1 MVFLRLSGGAK
12 LCCPANFKRKGSTIN
27 PLIIHNDQGNIIE
40 IHTLE
45 HNIVRIIHTPSPSS
59 KNGHKL
65 SYDNHNT
72 PKPTI
77 ESNRSFISLKTEAI
91 ILTITLDNITI
102 TWSDLEGNIFLE
114 DLKYRAY
121 EHDLEAGCNH
131 YVSKQSNVF
140 YGLGEKASPLNLN
153 GRSFKLDCL
162 DALGYDAQLT
172 DPLYKNYPFYI
183 SLINNAAYGMYYASH
198 CESTMDFGN
207 ELDALWG
214 TLCNNF

>member
-1 MVFLRLSGGAK
+1 MVFLRLNGGAK
-12 LCCPANFKRKGSTIN
+12 LRCPTNFKRKGSSSN

-45 HNIVRIIHTPSPSS
+45 ENIVRIIHTPSTNS
-59 KNGHKL
+59 KDGHQL
-65 SYDNHNT
+65 SYHNHTMPNPIIIST
-72 PKPTI
+72 
-77 ESNRSFISLKTEAI
+77 ENYISLKTKTI
-91 ILTITLDNITI
+91 ILNITLDNITI
-102 TWSDLEGNIFLE
+102 SWSDLEGNIFLE
-114 DLKYRAY
+114 DLKYRSY
-121 EHDLEAGCNH
+121 EYDLEAGCNH

-162 DALGYDAQLT
+162 DALGYNAQLT

-183 SLINNAAYGMYYASH
+183 SLINTTAYGIYYASL

-214 TLCNNF
+214 TL